1 MKKQKH
7 LFVED
12 DIIAR
17 EDSMKLRE
25 KRLNTFN
32 IKIANSQQVNTEDK
46 GNTSPSPPSRKKRQ
60 PTEGGCVG
68 DSLTPADTNS
78 EFVHNA
84 KRGEE

>member
-32 IKIANSQQVNTEDK
+32 INNTKCEVEK
-46 GNTSPSPPSRKKRQ
+46 
-60 PTEGGCVG
+60 
-68 DSLTPADTNS
+68 
-78 EFVHNA
+78 
-84 KRGEE
+84 

>member
-78 EFVHNA
+78 EFVQEA
-84 KRGEE
+84 SQ